1 LIAFIATILPRFAA
15 PGEYYRRLAR
25 LRCCRNGSI
34 MTRLSLIILSI
45 VLAAP
50 AAAAAPAKKPAAPPA
65 RHAAPATSPTRKLGG
80 AGAWSAY
87 FFKEKAARVCY
98 LVGEPKK
105 AEPAAEKRKTP
116 MAMVTHRPEEKVF
129 NVVSFVEGYPL
140 KQGSDVA
147 LDINGTKFSLFT
159 NGDTG
164 WARTA
169 DLDRTIVMAMAKGR
183 EATVKGTPQRGAPTT
198 DLYSLTGFSQALALI
213 DKACGVKR

>member
-1 LIAFIATILPRFAA
+1 
-15 PGEYYRRLAR
+15 
-25 LRCCRNGSI
+25 
-34 MTRLSLIILSI
+34 MTRFSLISLSI
-45 VLAAP
+45 VLMAP
-50 AAAAAPAKKPAAPPA
+50 GAVAAPAKKPASPPA
-65 RHAAPATSPTRKLGG
+65 HHAAAPTSTPTRKLGG
-80 AGAWSAY
+80 AGSWSAY

-116 MAMVTHRPEEKVF
+116 MAMVTHRPDEKVF

-147 LDINGTKFSLFT
+147 LDINGTKFSLFS
-159 NGDTG
+159 NGDTA
-164 WARTA
+164 WARTS

-183 EATVKGTPQRGAPTT
+183 EASVKAMPQRGSPTT
-198 DLYSLTGFSQALALI
+198 DLYSLSGFSQALALI